1 MSADTMGNLQQLHTM
16 NSSNSSQDDETTSLL
31 KLKYLDNMNMGTTSK
46 TTASTSE
53 ITTSTQAESSSSN
66 DEESQRSDE
75 VMKMRHSWL
84 IPFFVNIFLA
94 CASFS
99 IVMPSLSPYL
109 LEVGASMS
117 YLPRAVASY
126 SVGEMVGSI
135 VIGSFYEYAT
145 RTFALGRGP
154 RVSMIM
160 CICFGIVGS
169 VLYASAAWVE
179 SSYMAQ
185 YFIVAGRFLQGLW
198 TGGQQAI
205 EQAYISAAIEA
216 SKKTEF
222 TATLSTCA
230 VLGFVAGPTIGALL
244 SMIDTSVFG
253 LKIGANNAPGLFI
266 LLANSVMLVQT
277 ILFFDGKDD
286 RTGEI
291 IINEADEED
300 QADSS
305 SDSSG
310 YKPFNYMG
318 VAVSMFLFFIHY
330 YSFTLQETIITP
342 LCSIVFDWKGID
354 VNLLFTCAGVLSLV
368 TSFAVRL
375 LARYLDDRI
384 LLVASILIGFVG
396 SVFLM
401 DLPFSSELPIW
412 RFLAGFSMITI
423 AFPIG
428 RNVVLGIFGN
438 VLGPVNQGRWMGAMI
453 AISAFPRIVG
463 PFIALKLLEVVRWK
477 TWLEFGICACSFFVV
492 FALVMQNIDLLVP
505 YEEFLDEFEKDVK
518 RNSGN
523 QMQDVYS
530 PIPSP
535 IIKRSPAVRRK
546 QRAQN

>member
-1 MSADTMGNLQQLHTM
+1 M
-16 NSSNSSQDDETTSLL
+16 NSSNSSPDDESTSLL
-31 KLKYLDNMNMGTTSK
+31 KLKYSDNMGTSSK
-46 TTASTSE
+46 STASTSE

-75 VMKMRHSWL
+75 VMEMRHSWL
-84 IPFFVNIFLA
+84 LPFFVNIFLA

-126 SVGEMVGSI
+126 SIGEMVGSI
-135 VIGSFYEYAT
+135 AIGSFYEYAT
-145 RTFALGRGP
+145 QTFALGRGP
-154 RVSMIM
+154 RVSIIM

-169 VLYASAAWVE
+169 VLYASASWVE
-179 SSYMAQ
+179 SSYTAQ

-205 EQAYISAAIEA
+205 EQAYISAAIEP

-253 LKIGANNAPGLFI
+253 LKVGANNAPGLFI
-266 LLANSVMLVQT
+266 LLANSIMLVQT

-291 IINEADEED
+291 IVNEADEEE

-305 SDSSG
+305 IDNSG
-310 YKPFNYMG
+310 CKPFNYMG
-318 VAVSMFLFFIHY
+318 VAVSMFLFYIHY
-330 YSFTLQETIITP
+330 YSFALQETVITP
-342 LCSIVFDWKGID
+342 LCAGIFDWDAIE

-384 LLVASILIGFVG
+384 LLVASIFIGLIG
-396 SVFLM
+396 SAFLM

-463 PFIALKLLEVVRWK
+463 PFIALKLMEVVRWK

-492 FALVMQNIDLLVP
+492 LALVMQNIDLLVP
-505 YEEFLDEFEKDVK
+505 YEDFLDEFENDVK

-546 QRAQN
+546 QRAQS